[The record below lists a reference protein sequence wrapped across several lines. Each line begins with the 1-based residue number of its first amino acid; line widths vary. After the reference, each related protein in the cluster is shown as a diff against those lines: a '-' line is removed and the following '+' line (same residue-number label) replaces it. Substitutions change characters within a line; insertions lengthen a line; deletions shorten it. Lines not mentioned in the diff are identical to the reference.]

1 MPYNVGAWRA
11 LGQLGKIVREEEE
24 KYIYRKN
31 RMQWRVGKGP
41 DE

>member
-24 KYIYRKN
+24 KVYTGRIGCSGEWG
-31 RMQWRVGKGP
+31 MGP